1 MSTRHEKNPASDA
14 DKKPMSEADKKQI
27 YESNAKEFIAAEMSR
42 LFWNRLGALA
52 AVIGIANIAAII
64 TIWASVKAAAI
75 EEAKISANREAQS
88 VARNEIKT
96 QVEVLKS
103 QTHNANTDLDKIHNT
118 FSSILVDSGAAQER
132 LKRIS
137 ADADTFKTQLDQLQK
152 FEGHDLNRLLPF
164 IEKLA
169 EHPDTEELVRQLEL
183 QAKMIEKMEIEQ
195 IGDAASTVS

>member
-183 QAKMIEKMEIEQ
+183 QAKMIEEMEIEQ